1 MVNKLVDGIVRAI
14 SAAFGDEYE
23 IYTEPVTQNLTPPCF
38 LVETVQ
44 PEYEH
49 YFWKRYREK
58 VSFCIHYFPKGP
70 DAAEECNAV
79 FDRLTD
85 CLEYITVEDRLI
97 RGTGMK
103 AEFPDGEAMHF
114 LVDYEVFLQS
124 VDETDKMGDYS
135 LEMEVRGEKDFA

>member
-1 MVNKLVDGIVRAI
+1 M
-14 SAAFGDEYE
+14 
-23 IYTEPVTQNLTPPCF
+23 
-38 LVETVQ
+38 
-44 PEYEH
+44 
-49 YFWKRYREK
+49 
-58 VSFCIHYFPKGP
+58 
-70 DAAEECNAV
+70 

-85 CLEYITVEDRLI
+85 CLEYITVEERLI

>member
-1 MVNKLVDGIVRAI
+1 MVNKLTDGIARAV
-14 SAAFGDEYE
+14 SAAFGDKYE
-23 IYTEPVTQNLTPPCF
+23 IHTEDVVQNLTPPCF

-44 PEYEH
+44 PEYGH

-58 VSFCIHYFPKGP
+58 VSFCIHYFPQGP
-70 DAAEECNAV
+70 DAAQECNTV

-85 CLEYITVEDRLI
+85 CLEYITVEGRLI

-103 AEFPDGEAMHF
+103 AEFPDGETMHF

-124 VDETDKMGDYS
+124 VDKKDMMGDYS